1 MLVFVGLDIISTI
14 NIVGLDNE
22 GKRKHDVTNIRHVV
36 LMSIHRRRAC
46 LMKLN
51 NIYKQID
58 DVVTRKVMDE
68 TLLVPIS
75 GELASMD
82 ELYTLNDTGAFI
94 WQALDGIRTL
104 AEIGKL
110 LEQEF
115 DAPMKAIE
123 ADLLEIMSGLAEA
136 GLVVSGT

>member
-1 MLVFVGLDIISTI
+1 M
-14 NIVGLDNE
+14 
-22 GKRKHDVTNIRHVV
+22 KRND
-36 LMSIHRRRAC
+36 
-46 LMKLN
+46 
-51 NIYKQID
+51 IYKQID

-94 WQALDGIRTL
+94 WQALDGTRTL

-110 LEQEF
+110 LDQEF
-115 DAPMKAIE
+115 DAPM
-123 ADLLEIMSGLAEA
+123 
-136 GLVVSGT
+136 